1 MAKLIKEKNLRFEIP
16 SGQKK
21 DRIDLYLSA
30 HIENATRSKVQKL
43 IEANLVKVN
52 GKSVKPSYKIL
63 PQDVIEAVIPI
74 SPRPEDTEPEDIPL
88 NIVYEDDYLIVVNK
102 SAGMV
107 AHPAFSNYTGTLV
120 NALLHHTQKL
130 SGLNEQGRPGIVH
143 RIDKETSGLL
153 VVAKDDWT
161 HAQLAKQFSKH
172 TIEREYWAVVW
183 GKFKQ
188 QKGEIET
195 FITRSKKDRKKFTAS
210 SSEGKHAI
218 TLYEVIE
225 EYEFTS
231 LLKINLKTG
240 RTHQIRVHLSSI
252 NHPVF
257 GDSTYGGREI
267 VYGSNL
273 SKMISRTKNLFEIMP
288 RQALHAK
295 TLGFIHPHTKEFVRF
310 DSELPEDML
319 ELIKYLEGRT
329 NPVSLEGKMHR
340 KKLGL

>member
-1 MAKLIKEKNLRFEIP
+1 MAELIKEKKLHFDVP

-21 DRIDLYLSA
+21 ERIDMYLSA

-52 GKSVKPSYKIL
+52 GNFVKPSYKVL
-63 PQDVIEAVIPI
+63 PDDFIEATIPI
-74 SPRPEDTEPEDIPL
+74 SHRPEKTEPEDIPL

-102 SAGMV
+102 PAGMV
-107 AHPAFSNYTGTLV
+107 AHPAYSNYTGTLV

-130 SGLNEQGRPGIVH
+130 SKLNEPGRPGIVH
-143 RIDKETSGLL
+143 RLDKDTSGLL

-172 TIEREYWAVVW
+172 TIEREYWTVVW
-183 GKFKQ
+183 GKFKER
-188 QKGEIET
+188 KGEIDT
-195 FITRSKKDRKKFTAS
+195 FITRSKKDRKKFATSA
-210 SSEGKHAI
+210 SEGKHAV
-218 TLYEVIE
+218 TFYEVLE
-225 EYEFTS
+225 EYEFAS

-252 NHPVF
+252 NHPIF

-267 VYGSNL
+267 VYSSNL
-273 SKMISRTKNLFEIMP
+273 PKMVSRTKNLLDIMP

-295 TLGFIHPHTKEFVRF
+295 TLGFIHPHKKEFVRF
-310 DSELPEDML
+310 DSELPEDLKNLL
-319 ELIKYLEGRT
+319 EALSI
-329 NPVSLEGKMHR
+329 
-340 KKLGL
+340 

>member
-1 MAKLIKEKNLRFEIP
+1 MTELIREKKLRFDIP

-21 DRIDLYLSA
+21 ERIDVYLSA

-43 IEANLVKVN
+43 IEAKLVKVN
-52 GKSVKPSYKIL
+52 GNFIKPSYKVL
-63 PQDVIEAVIPI
+63 PNDVIEAVIPI
-74 SPRPEDTEPEDIPL
+74 SPRPKETEPEDIPL
-88 NIVYEDDYLIVVNK
+88 NIVYEDEYLIVVNK
-102 SAGMV
+102 PAGMV

-120 NALLHHTQKL
+120 NALLHHTKYL
-130 SGLNEQGRPGIVH
+130 SELNEPGRPGIVH
-143 RIDKETSGLL
+143 RLDKDTSGLL

-172 TIEREYWAVVW
+172 TIEREYWAIVW

-188 QKGEIET
+188 RKGEIDT

-210 SSEGKHAI
+210 SSEGKHAV
-218 TLYEVIE
+218 TLYEVLE
-225 EYEFTS
+225 EYEFAS

-257 GDSTYGGREI
+257 GDPTYGGREI
-267 VYGSNL
+267 VYGANL
-273 SKMISRTKNLFEIMP
+273 PKMVSRTKNLLDLMP

-295 TLGFIHPHTKEFVRF
+295 TLGFIHPHKKEFMRF

-319 ELIKYLEGRT
+319 ELIKNLKGKT
-329 NPVSLEGKMHR
+329 NPVS
-340 KKLGL
+340 